1 MGGGKA
7 PKVKAGPL
15 EKQQVS
21 QLSEMERLFGPV
33 RQWMT
38 GQGMGSLMGGRN
50 PFSQSPNPWAERSTL
65 DHVNTLRGLQGAYND
80 AYGNLGGLGGQ
91 LLGGAMQA
99 STMGGPNLPQPGS
112 PELGRFQGGMDQL
125 IGPLLGAR
133 NSIIGGA
140 LPQALEAFNPHLNTA
155 AMQALAGQGQ
165 QARASINEKSPM
177 RGGQLASALNDAY
190 SQEAMAKSALTY
202 QAGQE
207 ARNNALMTLGP
218 EAMGSQLGQLESNRF
233 APEMDIFRTNAGMW
247 GQQYGTDASLQ
258 NANAQRMTQLGMAG
272 MPWIEQGQL
281 GPLGTTR
288 DLSAD
293 VMGLISGLYGGAED
307 QGINRALALL
317 GGSAFPNANAQMGQG
332 ANLAAMEAQRRSAN
346 AQAKGSKKGG
356 IGSGLGTL
364 AGAYFG
370 GPMGASLGGKLGGA
384 AGGGGSMNGL
394 LSMGG
399 PSSGQGGASPLGG
412 WRMY

>member
-15 EKQQVS
+15 EKQQVG
-21 QLSEMERLFGPV
+21 QLNAMEQLFGPV

-65 DHVNTLRGLQGAYND
+65 DHVGTLRGLQGAYGD
-80 AYGNLGGLGGQ
+80 AYSNLGGLGGQ
-91 LLGGAMQA
+91 LLGNAMQA
-99 STMGGPNLPQPGS
+99 STMGGPNLPQPNS

-140 LPQALEAFNPHLNTA
+140 LPQALEAFNPHLDTA
-155 AMQALAGQGQ
+155 TMQALAGQGA
-165 QARASINEKSPM
+165 QARAQATEKSAM
-177 RGGQLASALNDAY
+177 RGGQLASTLNDIG

-207 ARNNALMTLGP
+207 ARNNALQTLGP
-218 EAMGSQLGQLESNRF
+218 AAMGGQLGQLEAGRF
-233 APEMDIFRTNAGMW
+233 APELDIFKTNAGMW
-247 GQQYGTDASLQ
+247 GQQYGTDAQLQ

-281 GPLGTTR
+281 GPANSTR

-307 QGINRALALL
+307 QGVNRALALL
-317 GGSAFPNANAQMGQG
+317 GGSAFPQANAQMGQG

-346 AQAKGSKKGG
+346 AQSKGSKKGG
-356 IGSGLGTL
+356 IGSGLGTQ

-370 GPMGASLGGKLGGA
+370 GPMGASLGGKLGGSI
-384 AGGGGSMNGL
+384 GGGGTQSGNSL
-394 LSMGG
+394 MGI
-399 PSSGQGGASPLGG
+399 SNVL
-412 WRMY
+412 